1 MKFIAIVLSFFIL
14 TSCAVKEAYTKELKE
29 KLSIDTDAEMRKL
42 QFYTS
47 GTIILEEV
55 LTGTQE
61 FKTDANGVII
71 PNSTKVKEKIIIPAN
86 TKCVFDDFGDK
97 DKIMVRFED
106 GKDKTL
112 TFDIKPNN
120 KRYYLDIDPNQTGGP
135 TIKYGKKTFKV
146 DLLNSG
152 GTSVYLLIKK
162 TNQRTRTKGRVIKGM
177 KV

>member
-1 MKFIAIVLSFFIL
+1 MKFFALVVSILFLS
-14 TSCAVKEAYTKELKE
+14 SCAVKEAYTKELKE

-55 LTGTQE
+55 LSGTQE

-86 TKCVFDDFGDK
+86 TKCIFEGFGPNGEL
-97 DKIMVRFED
+97 IIRFET
-106 GKDKTL
+106 GVAKTL
-112 TFDIKPNN
+112 TFAARPGQQTSK
-120 KRYYLDIDPNQTGGP
+120 YYLVADWSSQKGGEL
-135 TIKYGKKTFKV
+135 KYGNETYITASSSGNAHLMVVLKK
-146 DLLNSG
+146 L
-152 GTSVYLLIKK
+152 
-162 TNQRTRTKGRVIKGM
+162 QRTKRKDRIVKGM